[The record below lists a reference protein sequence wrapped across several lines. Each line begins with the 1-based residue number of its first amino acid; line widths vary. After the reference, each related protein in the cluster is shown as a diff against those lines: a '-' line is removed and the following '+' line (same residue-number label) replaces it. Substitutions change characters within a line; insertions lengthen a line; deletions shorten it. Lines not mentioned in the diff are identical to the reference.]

1 MDQISVCFPPGTM
14 KFLRETAEREFR
26 SIGAQVRYYVE
37 DAARRS
43 GAPVAAREPWPP
55 PLEPVTASNL
65 SDVKAKLQTMQVE
78 RDKLIA
84 AESKSRTGLMPHD
97 QDRLQFLRGQIE
109 ALVPHVQA
117 IERMMA

>member
-1 MDQISVCFPPGTM
+1 
-14 KFLRETAEREFR
+14 
-26 SIGAQVRYYVE
+26 
-37 DAARRS
+37 
-43 GAPVAAREPWPP
+43 VAAREPWPP